1 MMFQIGKTI
10 VSEELFEKEFVCNLK
25 ACKGMCCVEGDSGAP
40 LLEEEKE
47 ILERIYPVV
56 KEYLPEA
63 GIRAIESQGKHII
76 DKEGELTTPL
86 VNGKECAY
94 VTRNEDGTYLCGIEK
109 AYLDGKIDW
118 QKPVSCHLYPVRVK
132 DFVEFQA
139 VNYNEWNICSS
150 ACELGK
156 QLQVPLYRFLKD
168 ALIRRFGQDWYEEME
183 IIAREYYKK
192 PDKKN

>member
-1 MMFQIGKTI
+1 MFQIGKSI
-10 VSEELFEKEFVCNLK
+10 VSEELFEKEFVCNLQ

-47 ILERIYPVV
+47 ILEKIYPVV
-56 KEYLPEA
+56 REYLTKA
-63 GIRAIESQGKHII
+63 GVKAIEQQGKFVI

-86 VNGKECAY
+86 INGKECAY
-94 VTRNEDGTYLCGIEK
+94 VIQDNKGIYMCGIEK
-109 AYLDGKIDW
+109 AYLDKKIDW
-118 QKPVSCHLYPVRVK
+118 PKPVSCHLYPVRVK
-132 DFVEFQA
+132 DYVEFQA

-156 QLQVPLYRFLKD
+156 QLQVPLYRFLKE
-168 ALIRRFGQDWYEEME
+168 ALIRRFGQDWYDEME

-192 PDKKN
+192 S

>member
-1 MMFQIGKTI
+1 MFQIGKSI
-10 VSEELFEKEFVCNLK
+10 VSEELFEKEFVCNLQ

-47 ILERIYPVV
+47 ILEKIYPVV
-56 KEYLPEA
+56 REYLTKA
-63 GIRAIESQGKHII
+63 GVKAIEQQGKFVI

-86 VNGKECAY
+86 INGKECAY
-94 VTRNEDGTYLCGIEK
+94 VIQDNKGIYMCGIEK
-109 AYLDGKIDW
+109 AYLDKKIDW
-118 QKPVSCHLYPVRVK
+118 PKPVSCHLYPVRVK
-132 DFVEFQA
+132 DYVEFQA

-156 QLQVPLYRFLKD
+156 QLQVPLFRFLKE
-168 ALIRRFGQDWYEEME
+168 ALIRRFGQDWYDEME

-192 PDKKN
+192 S